1 MIITP
6 SIRTN
11 FFTNAHPEG
20 CKIQLQ
26 QQIDE
31 VKQLEPYDG
40 PKNVLIIGGSSGY
53 GLASRISLAFAA
65 NSNTVNVSYESAPR
79 GRRTGSAG
87 YWNNAFFQHYANE
100 TGNLHK
106 DFIGDA
112 FAYETKQEV
121 MEYIKE
127 NLGSLDLIIYSLAAG
142 ARKNHETGETV
153 RSNIKTLGT
162 TTVGKTIDIA
172 TMEIQELTIEPGTA
186 QETKDT
192 VYVMGGS
199 DWQDWVM
206 FMKDNG
212 LLNDGFKTIAYT
224 YIGGPTTEAIYRGG
238 TLGKA
243 KEDLE
248 AKAYQMNDVLQKEF
262 NGEALVSSSKAVVS
276 KASVFIPKMPIYVAC
291 LFDVMK
297 ENKVHETILE
307 HKHRLF
313 KDMVYGSKR
322 ITDDEG
328 RIRLDHLEMEA
339 SIQKQTEDL
348 MNSLDD
354 EGILTLPGTK
364 TFIEEFY
371 RINGFHIDGVD
382 YDKDIDID
390 QYKDDYPIK

>member
-20 CKIQLQ
+20 CKIQLE
-26 QQIDE
+26 QQINE
-31 VKQLEPYDG
+31 VKKLGTFTG

-53 GLASRISLAFAA
+53 GLASRISLAFGADA
-65 NSNTVNVSYESAPR
+65 NTVNVSYESTPR
-79 GRRTGSAG
+79 GKRTGSAG
-87 YWNNAFFQHYANE
+87 YWNNAFFQYFAQE

-112 FAYETKQEV
+112 FSPETKQDV
-121 MEYIKE
+121 MTYIKE
-127 NLGSLDLIIYSLAAG
+127 HLGSIDLIIYSLAAG

-153 RSNIKTLGT
+153 RSSIKTLGSPAQ
-162 TTVGKTIDIA
+162 GKTIDMA
-172 TMEIQELTIEPGTA
+172 TMTIEELTIEPATE

-199 DWQDWVM
+199 DWQEWVM
-206 FMKDNG
+206 FMKNNH

-248 AKAYQMNDVLQKEF
+248 AKAYQMNDILSKELH
-262 NGEALVSSSKAVVS
+262 GEALVSSSKAVVS

-297 ENKVHETILE
+297 EHGVHESITE
-307 HKHRLF
+307 HKYRLF
-313 KDMVYGSKR
+313 KDMVYGNNR
-322 ITDDEG
+322 IVDEQG
-328 RIRLDHLEMEA
+328 RIRLDHKEMDPT
-339 SIQKQTEDL
+339 IQQETDAL

-354 EGILTLPGTK
+354 ETVFELPGTK
-364 TFIEEFY
+364 TFTEEFY
-371 RINGFHIDGVD
+371 HINGFHIEGVD
-382 YDKDIDID
+382 YEADIDID
-390 QYKDDYPIK
+390 AYQEAFPIK